1 MDFCFAECRV
11 GKGSDRFIEGRMR
24 DCPSSRSAFFEVGN
38 SDSATTSSRRAHGRS
53 DESENEIVAME
64 REKELEEGLIGLMYA
79 LGISKVR
86 MMLSLA
92 LIRVYQLHEEMARW
106 IASYH
111 NSDRDMTAQDFMSKL
126 NELTEEE
133 DDPRCRK

>member
-1 MDFCFAECRV
+1 MDR
-11 GKGSDRFIEGRMR
+11 R
-24 DCPSSRSAFFEVGN
+24 D
-38 SDSATTSSRRAHGRS
+38 
-53 DESENEIVAME
+53 
-64 REKELEEGLIGLMYA
+64 ELEKGIIGLMSA

-86 MMLSLA
+86 MMFSLA

-126 NELTEEE
+126 GELTEE
-133 DDPRCRK
+133 DDDLDVANEENYESTNV

>member
-1 MDFCFAECRV
+1 
-11 GKGSDRFIEGRMR
+11 
-24 DCPSSRSAFFEVGN
+24 
-38 SDSATTSSRRAHGRS
+38 
-53 DESENEIVAME
+53 ME
-64 REKELEEGLIGLMYA
+64 RRDELEKVIIGLMSA
-79 LGISKVR
+79 LGISEVR

-92 LIRVYQLHEEMARW
+92 LIRVYQLHEEMVRW

-111 NSDRDMTAQDFMSKL
+111 NSDRDMTAQAFMSKL